1 MSVSLPLKAKA
12 DVREATCSAS
22 MPASALMISSVIP
35 SLKYSASAPVLML
48 RNGSTA
54 IEATS
59 DVSRAGDRRGGAG
72 AALGDDGS
80 RWSANARS
88 RADWNRSSG
97 LFSRLCRTISESSAG
112 TPRPADRGGSVCRTA
127 IIVSTAFSPW
137 KARTPVSIS

>member
-1 MSVSLPLKAKA
+1 MSVSLPLKANA

-54 IEATS
+54 IEATRECPAPEVVA
-59 DVSRAGDRRGGAG
+59 DAVAV
-72 AALGDDGS
+72 LGDEGS
-80 RWSANARS
+80 RWRAKARS
-88 RADWNRSSG
+88 RADWKRSSG
-97 LFSRLCRTISESSAG
+97 LFSRLCRTISESSGG
-112 TPRPADRGGSVCRTA
+112 TPRPADRGGSVWRTA
-127 IIVSTAFSPW
+127 IIVSTALSPW